1 MATEVAPVAAS
12 LSEPAPPGWLP
23 SLRPLVRNPLT
34 LSGLIVVACY
44 LAVVGGASLL
54 APRDPVAINPGFAL
68 RAPSIEAWF
77 GGDRFGRDVLSRVIF
92 GSRASIGVGVGA
104 IAIAGGVGSVV
115 GLLAGFYGGRVDMLL
130 SRLMDLFFTF
140 PPLILAIVISVVL
153 GTGAQNALLAI
164 AVTYWPS
171 FARVVRGAALAERGK
186 DYVEAARALGASR
199 LRIVRIHILPNVLSP
214 IIVQATVGISQAII
228 TESSLSYLGLG
239 TQPPTPSWGTM
250 INEGRTFLEAAPWI
264 SVFPGIAIMG
274 AVLAFNLLGDGLRD
288 VLDPRARPV

>member
-115 GLLAGFYGGRVDMLL
+115 GLLAGFYGGAGDLLPPRLLYLLL
-130 SRLMDLFFTF
+130 SLP
-140 PPLILAIVISVVL
+140 PPLLALVNSV
-153 GTGAQNALLAI
+153 
-164 AVTYWPS
+164 
-171 FARVVRGAALAERGK
+171 
-186 DYVEAARALGASR
+186 R
-199 LRIVRIHILPNVLSP
+199 L
-214 IIVQATVGISQAII
+214 
-228 TESSLSYLGLG
+228 
-239 TQPPTPSWGTM
+239 
-250 INEGRTFLEAAPWI
+250 
-264 SVFPGIAIMG
+264 
-274 AVLAFNLLGDGLRD
+274 
-288 VLDPRARPV
+288 